1 MSGSPA
7 APSEPVAGPRLRDLP
22 TQASFN
28 TSTDEVL
35 SSFVIPALSRSLRYD
50 RGVGYFTSGWLRL
63 AAAGLG
69 SLAARGG
76 LARIVASP
84 KLSAEDCE
92 ALARGVEARAEPLL
106 VEALRKVVG
115 ELEVSLETNTLS
127 TLAWM
132 VADGLLDFRI
142 AVAALDLDGDFHDKF
157 GIFEDDGDAVAFRGS
172 PNDSERAFRNYESI
186 SAYYSWLDGREAER
200 VAAERRR
207 FDAIWENRDPN
218 LRVYE
223 IPEAIRRDLIEVAA
237 RSPRPWA
244 RQAEQ
249 DDRWRHQSE
258 AIAAFLKAGRGVLE
272 MATGTGKTRTAI
284 SILAELRE
292 RELVRSAVVV
302 AHGTDLLDQWHR
314 ELLTRTSLPV
324 HREYA
329 GRREALTFLNA
340 PDGAVL
346 LLSRRNLPGLVSR
359 MSADLARVTLLAF
372 DEVHGMGSEGMVST
386 VAGRLESFPYRLGLS
401 ATPERAYDDAG
412 NEFVAREIGPVVYR
426 FSLEQAI
433 RRGILCEFDY
443 VALEYAFSDEDRAAV
458 RQAIRRHHARARSA
472 DPVPVE
478 QLYQDLARIRKL
490 SREKLAPFR
499 EFVSARREVLDR
511 SLIFVETAE
520 YGELVQ
526 DVLMDLGMDYH
537 TYYGDDDRA
546 NLKRFANG
554 GLDCLVT
561 CKRISEG
568 IDISSV
574 GTIVLFA
581 SARARL
587 ETIQRLGRCLRTDP
601 TDPAKRAL
609 VVDFV
614 RTDDLDPD
622 EVDPESTADIAR
634 RDWFRGLSSIRADD
648 ALLVAR

>member
-1 MSGSPA
+1 MTGA
-7 APSEPVAGPRLRDLP
+7 APPILPNAGRLRDLP

-28 TSTDEVL
+28 TSTDEIL
-35 SSFVIPALSRSLRYD
+35 DTFVVPALSRSLSYD

-63 AAAGLG
+63 ASSGLCR
-69 SLAARGG
+69 LAARGG
-76 LARIVASP
+76 RARIVASP
-84 KLSAEDCE
+84 KLSAEDCA
-92 ALARGVEARAEPLL
+92 ALARGMEARTEPVL
-106 VEALRKVVG
+106 VAAMRYT
-115 ELEVSLETNTLS
+115 LEEMERTLETDTLG

-142 AVAALDLDGDFHDKF
+142 AVAAADLDGDFHDKF
-157 GIFEDDGDAVAFRGS
+157 GLFEDDLDAVAFRGS

-186 SAYYSWLDGREAER
+186 SAYYSWLDDREALR
-200 VAAERRR
+200 VKAERER
-207 FDAIWENRDPN
+207 FEAIWDNRDPN

-223 IPEAIRRDLIEVAA
+223 VPEAIRRDLVQITK
-237 RSPRPWA
+237 RTPRPYA
-244 RQAEQ
+244 TRSVH
-249 DDRWRHQSE
+249 DTRWRHQRE
-258 AIAAFLKAGRGVLE
+258 AITAFLEARCGVLE

-284 SILAELRE
+284 QILSELRD
-292 RELVRSAVVV
+292 RGLVRSAVVV

-314 ELLTRTSLPV
+314 ELLTRTTLPV
-324 HREYA
+324 HRDYA
-329 GRREALTFLNA
+329 GRREGLSFLNA
-340 PDGAVL
+340 PGDAVL
-346 LLSRRNLPGLVSR
+346 LLSRRNLPGLLGR
-359 MSADLARVTLLAF
+359 TPPALAGSTLLIF
-372 DEVHGMGSEGMVST
+372 DEVHGMGSAGMVESI
-386 VAGRLESFPYRLGLS
+386 GDRLDGFPFRLGLS
-401 ATPERAYDDAG
+401 ATPERAYDDRG
-412 NEFVAREIGPVVYR
+412 NEFVDEAIGPVVYR

-443 VALEYAFSDEDRAAV
+443 VPLDYAFSNEDKAAV
-458 RQAIRRHHARARSA
+458 RQAIRRHHGRARSG
-472 DPVPVE
+472 DPSPVE

-499 EFVSARREVLDR
+499 EYVSTQREILNR
-511 SLIFVETAE
+511 SLVFVETAE

-526 DVLMDLGMDYH
+526 DILMEFEVDYH

-546 NLKRFANG
+546 NLKRFAKG

-601 TDPAKRAL
+601 SDPGKRAL

-614 RTDDLDPD
+614 RTDDLGDD
-622 EVDPESTADIAR
+622 ENDPESTADVDR
-634 RDWFRGLSSIRADD
+634 REWFRGLSSIEADHSRVH
-648 ALLVAR
+648 AL